1 MLDDIDR
8 VLISEADIAARN
20 KTLAARISA
29 DYAGK
34 TLTIVV
40 ISNGALIFGADLV
53 RQIPIPLQ
61 LDTISASSYSG
72 VKSTNELTIHSGLKL
87 EIQNRHVVVVDDI
100 FDTGLTLARIVESL
114 QEHEPLD
121 IRTCVLLD
129 KKRPRGADALIPDYV
144 GFPIEDLFVVG
155 YGLDYDEHYRNLPFV
170 GVLHSDHYA

>member
-8 VLISEADIAARN
+8 VLISETDIAARN
-20 KTLAARISA
+20 KTLASRISA

-34 TLTIVV
+34 PLTIVV

-53 RQIPIPLQ
+53 REIGIPLQ
-61 LDTISASSYSG
+61 LDTIPASSYSG
-72 VKSTNELTIHSGLKL
+72 MKSTNEVTIRSGLKL
-87 EIQNRHVVVVDDI
+87 EVADRHVIVVDDI
-100 FDTGLTLARIVESL
+100 FDTGLTLARIVSSL
-114 QEHEPLD
+114 WKHKPHD

-129 KKRPRGADALIPDYV
+129 KQRPRGDDALVPDYV

-170 GVLHSDHYA
+170 GVLHADHCS

>member
-34 TLTIVV
+34 PLTIVV

-53 RQIPIPLQ
+53 REISIPLQ
-61 LDTISASSYSG
+61 LDTISASSYAG
-72 VKSTNELTIHSGLKL
+72 VKSTNELTIHSRLKL
-87 EIQNRHVVVVDDI
+87 EIADRHVVVVDDI
-100 FDTGLTLARIVESL
+100 FDTGLTLARIVENL
-114 QEHEPLD
+114 QEHNPID
-121 IRTCVLLD
+121 IKTCVLLN
-129 KKRPRGADALIPDYV
+129 KLRPRDDKALDPDYV

-155 YGLDYDEHYRNLPFV
+155 YGLDYNEHYRNLPFV
-170 GVLHSDHYA
+170 GVLHARHYS